1 MTTLQELHN
10 RVGNPDLSH
19 WKTRKMLT
27 VAESALLTSGFDPL
41 LYEEFSDDQLLYEL
55 RRYQPQN
62 WQHASMLIKSIS
74 EAICT
79 NEIKAPRV
87 IVEYPYKEDWE
98 VKEQIEINI
107 EDEPYLRT
115 TLTKIHRDELSKWL
129 DKNGYFQPTLKEIST
144 KKVISTIQEIQN
156 NNMRLLPEPTY
167 TTPLLEIVNAV
178 VDKFWKG
185 YNPDEAMVA
194 EKQIEIERW
203 IKENYPETSNN
214 YIAKAIDRICR
225 HPSTKTGGNK
235 KL

>member
-1 MTTLQELHN
+1 MATLQELHE

-27 VAESALLTSGFDPL
+27 IAESALLTAGFDPL

-74 EAICT
+74 EAVCT
-79 NEIKAPRV
+79 SEIKAPRV
-87 IVEYPYKEDWE
+87 ILEYPYNQDWE
-98 VKEQIEINI
+98 TKEQIEINI

-115 TLTKIHRDELSKWL
+115 TLTKIHRDELFKWL
-129 DKNGYFQPTLKEIST
+129 KRNGYFDLPQ
-144 KKVISTIQEIQN
+144 VAIQQNSYQNEPSQN
-156 NNMRLLPEPTY
+156 NNMMLLPEPTY

-178 VDKFWKG
+178 INKFWKG
-185 YNPDEAMVA
+185 YKPDENMVA
-194 EKQIEIERW
+194 EKQTEIERW
-203 IKENYPETSNN
+203 IKENYPETGNT
-214 YIAKAIDRICR
+214 YVARAIDRICR